1 MSPAAAL
8 PAPGHHSDSPAGVD
22 LDSMSL
28 AEAALWYAL
37 RGIPVFPCRPR
48 GKEPLVEGGFHAAT
62 TDEARIREWWRRWPE
77 ANIGVPTGAASG
89 WLVVDV
95 DPRNGGDETL
105 GGWLSKYG
113 RWPATAEATTGGGG
127 RHIVFRHVEG
137 LRCGPLAAGVDL
149 KSDGGYII
157 VAPSV
162 HPTGGRYMWDGMD
175 GADSLGRLSDPP
187 GWLLR
192 LAREKRPP
200 TGSTAAP
207 GRKIGAGRRNTELT
221 SLAGVLRSRGAGEA
235 ELLDL
240 LARINERLCD
250 PPLNADEV
258 ERIAQSVSRYEPR
271 AESERPDSQRVFEHL
286 DEGRY
291 RMQIPGIA
299 SELEIDLLRREDGN
313 LVGEL
318 TARCYMP
325 GNRGVDGL
333 LSIADFNVSSAR
345 ARMDRAK
352 LIASR
357 ANTRSEECD
366 WPGIVEDFCQ
376 RVLLAERE
384 GEPAVDLADVPARQ
398 TDTCITVEGFPVLK
412 HHPVILFGDGG
423 ACKSYL
429 AVYLALKLTG
439 RGETVIYADWE
450 LDATDHRERLES
462 IAGPFRGIKYVRCR
476 LPLRE
481 ETERLRRIAREEG
494 ATYLICD
501 SIALGCDGPPE
512 AAETAMRYFQCLRR
526 IGLGCLLIAHVSKG
540 EEGDKKPFGSA
551 FWHNSARA
559 TWFAKRGEQVGSEN
573 IVQVALFNR
582 KANLG
587 PLRPPLGFEL
597 RFEPGKTTIR
607 RTDAADIGEFAD
619 KMTLAQRMA
628 HLLKTGAM
636 SVAEIA
642 ERLEVADSSI
652 RSVMNRKPGI
662 FIRLADG
669 RVALLAKEG
678 GSDATQ

>member
-1 MSPAAAL
+1 MTAAAAF
-8 PAPGHHSDSPAGVD
+8 PEPDRRGVD

-28 AEAALWYAL
+28 AEAALWYAS
-37 RGIPVFPCRPR
+37 RGIPVFPLLPR
-48 GKEPLVEGGFHAAT
+48 SKNPRKGSNGFKDAT
-62 TDEARIREWWRRWPE
+62 CDLEQVRAWWRENPHY
-77 ANIGVPTGAASG
+77 NIGIPAGEKSG
-89 WLVVDV
+89 VLVLDI
-95 DPRNGGDETL
+95 DPRHGGDSVVEQWTAKF
-105 GGWLSKYG
+105 GP
-113 RWPATAEATTGGGG
+113 WPPTAEVVTGSGG
-127 RHIVFRHVEG
+127 RHVYFKYEPGIRSCTIADGVEI
-137 LRCGPLAAGVDL
+137 
-149 KSDGGYII
+149 KSDGTYV
-157 VAPSV
+157 VASPSI
-162 HPTGGRYMWDGMD
+162 HPDTGRKYLFDGTD
-175 GADSLGRLSDPP
+175 GAEALNRLCHAP

-192 LAREKRPP
+192 LAREKRPKAD
-200 TGSTAAP
+200 SAAAS
-207 GRKIGAGRRNTELT
+207 GRKIPAGRRNVELT
-221 SLAGVLRSRGAGEA
+221 SIGGVLRSRGASEV
-235 ELLDL
+235 ELRDL
-240 LARINERLCD
+240 LSRINERLCD
-250 PPLNADEV
+250 PPLRADEV
-258 ERIAQSVSRYEPR
+258 ERIVQSVSRYEPR
-271 AESERPDSQRVFEHL
+271 ADNERPDTQRIFERL

-313 LVGEL
+313 LIGEL
-318 TARCYMP
+318 IARCHMP

-333 LSIADFNVSSAR
+333 LSLADFNISSAR
-345 ARMDRAK
+345 ARSERAK
-352 LIASR
+352 IIATR
-357 ANTRSEECD
+357 ANTKAEQVD

-429 AVYLALKLTG
+429 AMYLAWKLTE
-439 RGETVIYADWE
+439 RGETVLYADWE
-450 LDATDHRERLES
+450 LDAADHRERLES
-462 IAGPFRGIKYVRCR
+462 IAGAFRGIKYVRCR

-512 AAETAMRYFQCLRR
+512 SAEVAMRYFQCLRR
-526 IGLGCLLIAHVSKG
+526 IGLGCLLIAHVSKAEDG
-540 EEGDKKPFGSA
+540 EKKPFGSA

-587 PLRPPLGFEL
+587 ALRPPLGFEL
-597 RFEPGKTTIR
+597 RFEAGRTTIR
-607 RTDAADIGEFAD
+607 RTDAAEIGEFAD
-619 KMTLAQRMA
+619 KMTVGQRMA
-628 HLLKTGAM
+628 HLLKAGAM

-642 ERLEVADSSI
+642 ERLDVEESTI
-652 RSVMNRKPGI
+652 RTTMSRKKGI
-662 FIRLADG
+662 FLRLPDGRIALAD
-669 RVALLAKEG
+669 RTG
-678 GSDATQ
+678 GSDATH